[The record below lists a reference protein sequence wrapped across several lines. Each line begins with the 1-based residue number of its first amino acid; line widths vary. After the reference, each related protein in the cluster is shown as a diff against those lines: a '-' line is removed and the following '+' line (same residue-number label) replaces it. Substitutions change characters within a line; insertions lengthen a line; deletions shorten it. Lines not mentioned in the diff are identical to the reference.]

1 MKMPES
7 LLIIAAIL
15 LPFTFQLSGFD
26 VHISDT
32 YYIVSSTISN
42 IFFIIILIIQ
52 FVLQLVLRMRARRIV
67 AVAWLHVLLSLI
79 SLVAFLY
86 LSYLNNAAIQDADNY
101 NKIGNFFQQFAS
113 LQLSSLVIFALIQIL
128 FVIYFIKRLM

>member
-1 MKMPES
+1 
-7 LLIIAAIL
+7 
-15 LPFTFQLSGFD
+15 
-26 VHISDT
+26 
-32 YYIVSSTISN
+32 
-42 IFFIIILIIQ
+42 
-52 FVLQLVLRMRARRIV
+52 MRARRIV